1 MFQVGSSLYYVGGTS
16 AGSSGGSGGGGGEVR
31 EGSGGGGDI
40 EETFIR
46 LFEEYPSSQEFF
58 VQFRGSPIQ
67 DIRDNVKMTKILKE
81 HAVRVFQLVE
91 KVIGR
96 LECLHKAS
104 IGYLRQQF
112 HDRNCSLHDKAAFG
126 LT

>member
-1 MFQVGSSLYYVGGTS
+1 MGSSDGGNEIRQD
-16 AGSSGGSGGGGGEVR
+16 SSEGGGGGE
-31 EGSGGGGDI
+31 I

-58 VQFRGSPIQ
+58 VQFRGSPIH
-67 DIRDNVKMTKILKE
+67 DLKNNVNLRKTLQE

-96 LECLHKAS
+96 
-104 IGYLRQQF
+104 I
-112 HDRNCSLHDKAAFG
+112 DSLQKVRYIVPLQLITIVF
-126 LT
+126 

>member
-1 MFQVGSSLYYVGGTS
+1 MGSSLYYVGGTS
-16 AGSSGGSGGGGGEVR
+16 AGSSDGSEMREGSGGGGSSG
-31 EGSGGGGDI
+31 GGGGDI

-67 DIRDNVKMTKILKE
+67 DIRDNVKMSKVLKE

-104 IGYLRQQF
+104 
-112 HDRNCSLHDKAAFG
+112 
-126 LT
+126 